1 MSTPTAPVVPP
12 RTTSVSGIALVVL
25 LVAVLGSAP
34 SLLAVPVWM
43 LHQPWIT
50 VPALLI
56 VAVSRWRPAH
66 TKRALFAGAAL
77 AHQQVTQRRQAKTS
91 TA

>member
-1 MSTPTAPVVPP
+1 MSTPVSAPAAPV
-12 RTTSVSGIALVVL
+12 RKLSVSSVALWVL

-56 VAVSRWRPAH
+56 VAVARFNP
-66 TKRALFAGAAL
+66 KALLAAVL
-77 AHQQVTQRRQAKTS
+77 LGRQYVVQQRQAKTA

>member
-1 MSTPTAPVVPP
+1 MSTPAAPTAPTPPP
-12 RTTSVSGIALVVL
+12 RKLSASSVALWVL

-56 VAVSRWRPAH
+56 VVISRFNP
-66 TKRALFAGAAL
+66 KALLTAAL
-77 AHQQVTQRRQAKTS
+77 LGRQYVVQQRQSKTA

>member
-1 MSTPTAPVVPP
+1 MSTPVSTPAAPV
-12 RTTSVSGIALVVL
+12 RKLSLSSIALWVL

-56 VAVSRWRPAH
+56 VVIARFNP
-66 TKRALFAGAAL
+66 KALLTVAL
-77 AHQQVTQRRQAKTS
+77 LGRQYVVQQRQSKTA